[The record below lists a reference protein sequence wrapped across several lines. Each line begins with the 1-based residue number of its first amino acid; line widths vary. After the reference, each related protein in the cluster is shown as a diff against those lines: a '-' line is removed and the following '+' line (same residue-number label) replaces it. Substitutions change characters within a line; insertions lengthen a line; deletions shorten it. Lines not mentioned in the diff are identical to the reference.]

1 MLQVCPQ
8 MGTNFLG
15 FFCPFWVGRSISTG
29 VVQIDFGIF
38 FFSIQKACQQ
48 RVVGS

>member
-1 MLQVCPQ
+1 VLQVCPQ
-8 MGTNFLG
+8 MGINFLG
-15 FFCPFWVGRSISTG
+15 FFCPLRVGRSRGTG